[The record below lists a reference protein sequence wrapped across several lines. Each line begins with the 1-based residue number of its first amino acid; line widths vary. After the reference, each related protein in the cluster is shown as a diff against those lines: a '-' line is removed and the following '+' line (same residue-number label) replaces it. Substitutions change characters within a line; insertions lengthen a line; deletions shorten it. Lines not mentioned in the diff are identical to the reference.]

1 MEIIFLIIGILVG
14 FLVGF
19 LIFKLKS
26 QNVKGIP
33 ESEAN
38 ELNIQ
43 ISELKTNLGK
53 SEERSKFLNDAL
65 ESSKADIDKIRGR
78 EKELINELSS
88 ESANN
93 KNLKEK
99 LQEQKGELE
108 ELQIRF
114 TKEFENL
121 ANRIFDEKSSKF
133 TQQNKDNIDQLL
145 KPLGEKIKLFEE
157 KVNTVYVDE
166 SKQRAA
172 LAEQIRNLHDLNQQ
186 MSKDATNLTRAL
198 KGESKTQG
206 NWGEFILESILEK
219 SGLTRDRE
227 YSVQSTF
234 TGEEGKRQK
243 PDVIINLPENR
254 HIIIDSKVS
263 LTAYENFCSEEDEA
277 LRKVSLYEHIA
288 SIRNHVKELSKK
300 NYQNIYDLSSMDFV
314 IMFVPIEP
322 AMALAS
328 QEDITI
334 WNDAFEKNIVI
345 VSPSILLATL
355 RTISNIWKQ
364 ENQNKN
370 AMEIA
375 RQSGA
380 LYDKFVGFV
389 DDLINIGKK
398 IDETK
403 NSYSEAMKKLYDGRG
418 NIVRQIEN
426 IKSLGAKATKSL
438 NQGLLDKSSTEEEEE
453 MKLIS

>member
-1 MEIIFLIIGILVG
+1 
-14 FLVGF
+14 
-19 LIFKLKS
+19 LKS

-453 MKLIS
+453 IKLIS

>member
-1 MEIIFLIIGILVG
+1 SGV
-14 FLVGF
+14 
-19 LIFKLKS
+19 
-26 QNVKGIP
+26 NT
-33 ESEAN
+33 AN
-38 ELNIQ
+38 E
-43 ISELKTNLGK
+43 NL
-53 SEERSKFLNDAL
+53 
-65 ESSKADIDKIRGR
+65 
-78 EKELINELSS
+78 EKR
-88 ESANN
+88 
-93 KNLKEK
+93 
-99 LQEQKGELE
+99 LQEQKE
-108 ELQIRF
+108 EVENLQKKF
-114 TKEFENL
+114 TQEFENL

-133 TQQNKDNIDQLL
+133 TQQNRENIDQIL
-145 KPLGEKIKLFEE
+145 KPLGERIKLFESRINE
-157 KVNTVYVDE
+157 VYTDE
-166 SKQRAA
+166 TKQRTS
-172 LAEQIRNLHDLNQQ
+172 LAEQIKSLNELNRQ
-186 MSKDATNLTRAL
+186 MSKDATNLTNAL

-219 SGLTRDRE
+219 SGLVRDRE

-263 LTAYENFCSEEDEA
+263 LTAYEQFCSIEDDA
-277 LRKVSLYEHIA
+277 LKKIALNDHIN

-322 AMALAS
+322 AMAIAS
-328 QEDITI
+328 QADINI

-355 RTISNIWKQ
+355 RTITNIWKQ

-370 AMEIA
+370 ALEIA

-389 DDLINIGKK
+389 DDLIGIGKK
-398 IDETK
+398 IDDTK
-403 NSYSEAMKKLYDGRG
+403 EHYSEAMKAAE
-418 NIVRQIEN
+418 I
-426 IKSLGAKATKSL
+426 
-438 NQGLLDKSSTEEEEE
+438 
-453 MKLIS
+453 